1 MGRASLPAT
10 EAKRRAGTPAPLTRP
25 PVPSAPCPV
34 CVSPM
39 RRRIELRLFQG
50 AAGAQALRGLGPCGL
65 SAADVRAH
73 FESGHFQPD
82 PALLIAT
89 LVDLLS
95 IARADGRRSAE
106 GKDASLAAVNQ
117 GHKLRLEI
125 IKLIAD
131 IAETSQGGA
140 SPQFVSQT
148 INMLLRDQQ
157 ATEMRKLATS
167 RAGGKPT

>member
-1 MGRASLPAT
+1 
-10 EAKRRAGTPAPLTRP
+10 
-25 PVPSAPCPV
+25 
-34 CVSPM
+34 M

-50 AAGAQALRGLGPCGL
+50 AAAAQALRGLGRCGL
-65 SAADVRAH
+65 SVDDVRAH

-89 LVDLLS
+89 LVDLLKTT
-95 IARADGRRSAE
+95 RTDGRRGSD

-125 IKLIAD
+125 IKLIAG
-131 IAETSQGGA
+131 IAENSQGGA

-148 INMLLRDQQ
+148 INMLLSDQQ
-157 ATEMRKLATS
+157 AREMRKVASS
-167 RAGGKPT
+167 RTTFRPK